1 MTVTERKQFKKSHSL
16 LKKPTKNLTEDE
28 KFVVAIL
35 FKTSDAIRTA
45 YILKEGFTVL
55 SHQKISAMTALT
67 QWMEDAEKTIKE
79 NGDTAYKLIETVSM
93 R

>member
-67 QWMEDAEKTIKE
+67 QWMEEAKKAVKKS
-79 NGDTAYKLIETVSM
+79 GGTA
-93 R
+93 

>member
-1 MTVTERKQFKKSHSL
+1 
-16 LKKPTKNLTEDE
+16 
-28 KFVVAIL
+28 
-35 FKTSDAIRTA
+35 
-45 YILKEGFTVL
+45 
-55 SHQKISAMTALT
+55 MTALT